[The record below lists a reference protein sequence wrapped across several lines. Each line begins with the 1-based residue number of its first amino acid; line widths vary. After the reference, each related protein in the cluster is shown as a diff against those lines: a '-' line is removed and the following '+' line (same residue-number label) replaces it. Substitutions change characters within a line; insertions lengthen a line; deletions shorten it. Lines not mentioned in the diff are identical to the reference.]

1 MTHPILTILRGV
13 DAAGVNGLA
22 VSSGTDPREVRIA
35 LLAASADG
43 LVEVDGSFQKWRL
56 TARGRNAVDTVEPG
70 TSA

>member
-1 MTHPILTILRGV
+1 
-13 DAAGVNGLA
+13 LA
-22 VSSGTDPREVRIA
+22 VSSGSDPREVRIA

-70 TSA
+70 SSA